1 MEYMFYDQIELVKTA
16 VLDDEEYEDEIM
28 INKMTKRI
36 WKSDAQK
43 VEDDRR
49 SLSRYIHS
57 KEKLLQAAK
66 EHMVIIIVG
75 KLDP

>member
-1 MEYMFYDQIELVKTA
+1 
-16 VLDDEEYEDEIM
+16 M

-36 WKSDAQK
+36 GKSDAQK

-57 KEKLLQAAK
+57 KEELLQTAE